1 MIKITA
7 TFNLNIADNNDKITR
22 EDLILKA
29 KEIYESLKHIS
40 LMVKTEK
47 LHFRS
52 KIQSSDK
59 KIINE
64 ECFVSEKAD
73 EYKKIILCGLLID
86 GFIKSIEEKTGKI
99 EIGKQW
105 YCD

>member
-52 KIQSSDK
+52 KYNHLIK
-59 KIINE
+59 KLSMKNVLSVKRRMNI
-64 ECFVSEKAD
+64 
-73 EYKKIILCGLLID
+73 KK
-86 GFIKSIEEKTGKI
+86 
-99 EIGKQW
+99 
-105 YCD
+105 

>member
-64 ECFVSEKAD
+64 EC
-73 EYKKIILCGLLID
+73 KKIILCGLLID

-99 EIGKQW
+99 EIGKQ
-105 YCD
+105 

>member
-40 LMVKTEK
+40 LMVKT
-47 LHFRS
+47 
-52 KIQSSDK
+52 
-59 KIINE
+59 
-64 ECFVSEKAD
+64 
-73 EYKKIILCGLLID
+73 
-86 GFIKSIEEKTGKI
+86 
-99 EIGKQW
+99 
-105 YCD
+105 

>member
-64 ECFVSEKAD
+64 ECFVIEKAD

-99 EIGKQW
+99 EIGKQ
-105 YCD
+105 